1 MSGCHRRAIIGGHDD
16 RTGTSGHERTAGQR
30 ATEEE
35 RMFNRL
41 DLALR
46 RFPGNR
52 HGSRT
57 HTRTA
62 GLPSGIPVRRP
73 ALGLAPWKAGR
84 SMPPAALRVLE
95 TTWRLWR
102 EPAA

>member
-1 MSGCHRRAIIGGHDD
+1 
-16 RTGTSGHERTAGQR
+16 
-30 ATEEE
+30 
-35 RMFNRL
+35 MFHQF

-46 RFPGNR
+46 RFRGNAGIGR
-52 HGSRT
+52 GHGRAAAMYPPHAT
-57 HTRTA
+57 
-62 GLPSGIPVRRP
+62 PMRRP
-73 ALGLAPWKAGR
+73 ALGLAAWRSGR